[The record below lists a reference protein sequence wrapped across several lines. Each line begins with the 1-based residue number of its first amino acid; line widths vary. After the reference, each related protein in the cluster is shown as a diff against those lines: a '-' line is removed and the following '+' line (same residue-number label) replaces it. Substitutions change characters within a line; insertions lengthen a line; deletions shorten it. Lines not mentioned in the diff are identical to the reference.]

1 MKIPVYN
8 DVLNPE
14 IWMNENKLNSVIRRN
29 LLKISYD
36 FYKMTELQV
45 PIKDIILI
53 GSSANYNWSSKSDID
68 LHIVIDFNTLSM
80 NKEDAEKLTL
90 ALKDKWNGN
99 HNIKIK
105 KHTVEIFL
113 QDITKRTHATGLYSI
128 LKDKWLLKP
137 KKENVEVD
145 KSLIIKKYNNL
156 ASKINKFLK
165 ANDSSKLEELME
177 YLYNI
182 REIGLDKSGELSAEN
197 IVFKLLRSNGYI
209 QKLKDKITNLYDKSV
224 SIKEI
229 NAINEDIVR
238 FRDIL
243 K

>member
-1 MKIPVYN
+1 
-8 DVLNPE
+8 L
-14 IWMNENKLNSVIRRN
+14 
-29 LLKISYD
+29 
-36 FYKMTELQV
+36 TELQV

-68 LHIVIDFNTLSM
+68 LHVVIDFNKLSM
-80 NKEDAEKLTL
+80 NKDDAEKLTL

-105 KHTVEIFL
+105 KHTVEVFL
-113 QDITKRTHATGLYSI
+113 QDVTHKTHATGIYSI

-137 KKENVEVD
+137 KKENVDID
-145 KSLIIKKYNNL
+145 KSLILKKYNNIV
-156 ASKINKFLK
+156 SEINKFLK
-165 ANDSSKLEELME
+165 ANDSSKLEEIME

-209 QKLKDKITNLYDKSV
+209 QKLKDKITDLYDKSV

-229 NAINEDIVR
+229 NTLNEDIIQ